1 VSLFLNILL
10 KKCNKK
16 GVKTLCSFSALLVTV
31 IFHFK
36 KPKPMRNYL
45 LFYTIFTAAV
55 VGAAYFYRQQHDEK
69 QFLVANTLGNMNNN
83 FTGIFENS
91 NKNNLT
97 ELHQTIK
104 SYLPFKE
111 MEKGLGI
118 IDWKWNKYDI
128 YIENFIDKNLVLE
141 ADSLIECKKW
151 SADDIVEYAKKRNS
165 MKKYYTDSLF
175 YGVSFYKNEKI
186 AYLENN
192 HEKAM
197 EVFFQ
202 NSQKYKAI
210 EQYRCLNGD
219 KLYWQLNLKRVV
231 ESVAR
236 DLKIRQD
243 AMQIRVDKAM
253 NFHIVMQTETSV
265 QDAKKPFTAV
275 FSFYPLLTNDE
286 ALRFSLN
293 ERTLKPKNGQAFFSF
308 PAGKASE
315 KERIITVRG
324 SFENLE
330 TGQTNSSA
338 AEMSYKVID

>member
-1 VSLFLNILL
+1 
-10 KKCNKK
+10 
-16 GVKTLCSFSALLVTV
+16 
-31 IFHFK
+31 
-36 KPKPMRNYL
+36 MRNYL
-45 LFYTIFTAAV
+45 VFYTIFTAAV

-69 QFLVANTLGNMNNN
+69 QFLVANTLGSMNKHFTKIFQHSNHNN
-83 FTGIFENS
+83 ISGIV
-91 NKNNLT
+91 
-97 ELHQTIK
+97 QIVRA
-104 SYLPFKE
+104 YLPFKE
-111 MEKGLGI
+111 MEKGLSI

-141 ADSLIECKKW
+141 ESILIECKKW
-151 SADDIVEYAKKRNS
+151 SADDIAEYAKKRNS

-175 YGVSFYKNEKI
+175 YGISFYKNEKI

-210 EQYRCLNGD
+210 EQYRYLNGD

-236 DLKIRQD
+236 DLKDRRNT
-243 AMQIRVDKAM
+243 AQIIADTAM

-275 FSFYPLLTNDE
+275 FSLTPLLADDA

-293 ERTLKPKNGQAFFSF
+293 GRALKTKNGQAFFSF
-308 PAGKASE
+308 PAGKAIG
-315 KERIITVRG
+315 KEQTMRATG

-330 TGQTNSSA
+330 TGQANSSA
-338 AEMSYKVID
+338 ADISYKVID